1 MTRDFVAI
9 SDNFEVTGFSVSGR
23 VLASA
28 NGRGIPNAQIK
39 LNGQLVAQTQS
50 DGSYVLENIKAET
63 YTIQVIADNVQ
74 INDQAIRISVEQP
87 KLPDIVVT
95 AFKVC
100 GQVISQQSY
109 TIAIT
114 RHSSTFHTQA
124 TSKAGTG
131 VWCTY
136 LSSGRY
142 SAEVLTSSEDRT
154 LGVQ

>member
-1 MTRDFVAI
+1 MSRDFVAI

-28 NGRGIPNAQIK
+28 NGWGIPNAQIK
-39 LNGQLVAQTQS
+39 LNGQLVTQTHS
-50 DGSYVLENIKAET
+50 DGTYVLQNIKAET
-63 YTIQVIADNVQ
+63 YTIQVVADNVQ
-74 INDQAIRISVEQP
+74 INDQAIRISLDQP
-87 KLPDIVVT
+87 KLPDIIVSS
-95 AFKVC
+95 FKVC
-100 GQVISQQSY
+100 GQVISHQAY

-124 TSKAGTG
+124 MSKAGTG